1 MALVITNNSIANN
14 DGSVKVIR
22 WAGLSEADS
31 SPAPFEG
38 PEWADRSV
46 QIEGTFNGGTVV
58 FEGSNDGTNW
68 VTLSDPQGNAISKTA
83 AALEQIEEVC
93 RYMRPRVS
101 AGTGL
106 TINVTLLVRRQSGMR
121 A

>member
-1 MALVITNNSIANN
+1 MALVITNTKIAANDNSVQLIT
-14 DGSVKVIR
+14 

-46 QIEGTFNGGTVV
+46 QIVGTFNGGTVV
-58 FEGSNDGTNW
+58 MEGSNDGTNW
-68 VTLSDPQGNAISKTA
+68 ATLTDPQGNAISKTA
-83 AALEQIEEVC
+83 AGIEQIEEVT
-93 RYMRPRVS
+93 RYMRPKVS

-106 TINVTLLVRRQSGMR
+106 TINVILLVRRQSGMR